1 MQTRSPSA
9 ASSRAMIFGMAYK
22 ASDKKRGK
30 QAARILLSV
39 SVWLCIWQLL
49 YLLIGKDVLVAS
61 PLAVFRRLF
70 SLLLTED
77 FWVKTVSSLRG
88 ITEGYLLGVAAGIL
102 LAVLTSCSAW
112 LYAVFKP
119 MLTVIKSTPVV
130 SFIILA
136 LIWMPKTGV
145 PVFISFLMVLPIVW
159 ANLTAGIRETDPALL
174 EMAKTYGVRR
184 MQILRRIYL
193 PSVLPNALSALTT
206 AIGFAWKAGIAAEVI
221 STPRNSIGAQLYNSK
236 VYLETTDLFAWTVVV
251 VLMSMLFEK
260 LIVCLVSKIT
270 VYSEKRAV
278 K

>member
-1 MQTRSPSA
+1 MHSLSA
-9 ASSRAMIFGMAYK
+9 ASCRAMISGMAYK
-22 ASDKKRGK
+22 PPEKRRFKK
-30 QAARILLSV
+30 AARILVSV
-39 SVWLCIWQLL
+39 SVWLCIWQIV
-49 YLLIGKDVLVAS
+49 YLLIGKEVLFAS
-61 PLAVFRRLF
+61 PLAVFQRLF
-70 SLLLTED
+70 SLILTGD
-77 FWVKTVSSLRG
+77 FWIKTFSSLLG
-88 ITEGYLLGVAAGIL
+88 ITEGYLLGVAAGVL
-102 LAVLTSCSAW
+102 LAVLTSWSKW

-174 EMAKTYGVRR
+174 EMAKAYGFRR
-184 MQILRRIYL
+184 GQILRRIYL
-193 PSVLPNALSALTT
+193 PSVLPSALSALTT

-251 VLMSMLFEK
+251 VLLSMLFEK
-260 LIVCLVSKIT
+260 LIVCLVARITKDSKK
-270 VYSEKRAV
+270 EAAK
-278 K
+278 